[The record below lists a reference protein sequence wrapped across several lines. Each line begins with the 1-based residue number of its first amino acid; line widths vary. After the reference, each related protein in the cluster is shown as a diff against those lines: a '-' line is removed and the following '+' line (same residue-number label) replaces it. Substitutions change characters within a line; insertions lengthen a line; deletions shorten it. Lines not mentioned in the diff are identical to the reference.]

1 LSLWVIRL
9 ALRLVR
15 LDEGLEEKFWNHVNQ
30 DPLNHYFYILDWR
43 FQRADTKITLA
54 LDKER
59 IEGLM
64 PVFKDTIVQLRG
76 SREAVRSL
84 VKGLELQKIELTAPA
99 NCGDIISEYYA
110 APATYEIMMMHL
122 DKGRETP
129 RIVHQ
134 PEKLTPDDAEDIARV
149 VREANYGWW
158 DDTTAERVRNSIKD
172 NFWAGI
178 RREGRVVAMGSARF
192 VDIGCNIGIVATD
205 ESYRNQGFA
214 TSIVSHLVKEI
225 FTRHS
230 KALIHVL
237 TNNSPAVHVYSRVGF
252 RPYASFFMI
261 RKGERVS
268 GNQS

>member
-1 LSLWVIRL
+1 MT
-9 ALRLVR
+9 LRVVR
-15 LDEGLEEKFWNHVNQ
+15 LDEDLEEVFWNHVNQ
-30 DPLNHYFYILDWR
+30 DPLSHYWFILDWR

-54 LDKER
+54 MDKER

-64 PVFKDTIVQLRG
+64 LVFKDAIVQFRG
-76 SREAVRSL
+76 SRDAVRAL
-84 VKGLELQKIELTAPA
+84 VERLELQNVELTAPV

-122 DKGRETP
+122 DKGREMP
-129 RIVHQ
+129 RITHQ
-134 PEKLTPDDAEDIARV
+134 PERLTQDDSEDIARV
-149 VREANYGWW
+149 VREANFGWW

-172 NFWAGI
+172 NFWVGI
-178 RREGRVVAMGSARF
+178 RREGRVVAAGGTRF

-205 ESYRNQGFA
+205 EAYRNQGFA

-225 FTRHS
+225 FS
-230 KALIHVL
+230 KHLIALIHVL
-237 TNNSPAVHVYSRVGF
+237 TDNSPAVHVYSKVGF
-252 RPYASFFMI
+252 RPYATFFMI